1 MKTKLAILLLI
12 ILALSSCKTAKHYAN
27 YRFGGK
33 SKQESKTFLKE
44 TNTEEVSVQIQEKN
58 SDTLFCPIQKDSS
71 TSEFAPLVDEK
82 SIVLKTKKTTKAIEN
97 KNPDKKEKL
106 LASEKSSKKTF
117 PIASKRKNAPLPK
130 SSLKGSGFDID
141 DLLYTLGVIAI
152 IAGGAFSLYLLGV
165 TLLEILTFVVGMILV
180 VILLSLLG
188 NAIMGIFPGMS
199 KKNKKTFAIKNILG
213 KIFPSRSMKYYGGMS
228 VKSMFW
234 IGTGLIA
241 VGLLVA
247 SIYTAPFWVFDILFS
262 LFSIW
267 LVGCLIVG
275 AFVAIFEG
283 ITR

>member
-1 MKTKLAILLLI
+1 MKTKLITLLLI
-12 ILALSSCKTAKHYAN
+12 LIAFSSCNTAKHYAN

-33 SKQESKTFLKE
+33 SKQESKTLIEEIK
-44 TNTEEVSVQIQEKN
+44 TEEVSTQIQEEK
-58 SDTLFCPIQKDSS
+58 SDTLLCPIQKDSAS
-71 TSEFAPLVDEK
+71 IKSFLSIAEK
-82 SIVLKTKKTTKAIEN
+82 KTIIKTKKTVKSIEK
-97 KNPDKKEKL
+97 KNYEKKRKILVKEKSGKKRCQM
-106 LASEKSSKKTF
+106 ASNKKNIPLHQFAIKS
-117 PIASKRKNAPLPK
+117 
-130 SSLKGSGFDID
+130 SGFDTD

-152 IAGGAFSLYLLGV
+152 IAGGAFSLYILGV
-165 TLLEILTFVVGMILV
+165 SLLEIVTFVVGMILV

-188 NAIMGIFPGMS
+188 KAIMSIFPGMS
-199 KKNKKTFAIKNILG
+199 KKNKKRLPIKNIFG
-213 KIFPSRSMKYYGGMS
+213 KIFPSYAMKYYGGMS

-241 VGLLVA
+241 VGLLVT

-267 LVGCLIVG
+267 LVGCLIIG

>member
-1 MKTKLAILLLI
+1 MKTKLITLLLI
-12 ILALSSCKTAKHYAN
+12 LIAFSSCNTAKHYAN

-33 SKQESKTFLKE
+33 SKQEIKTILEE
-44 TNTEEVSVQIQEKN
+44 TNTEEVSEQMEEKK
-58 SDTLFCPIQKDSS
+58 SDTLFCPFQKDSS
-71 TSEFAPLVDEK
+71 TIEFASLIDEK
-82 SIVLKTKKTTKAIEN
+82 DMVLKREKTTKSIEN
-97 KNPDKKEKL
+97 KMPYQKEKL
-106 LASEKSSKKTF
+106 IPTELSAKKTF
-117 PIASKRKNAPLPK
+117 HIASKRKNTPLRK
-130 SSLKGSGFDID
+130 SSMKSSGFDID
-141 DLLYTLGVIAI
+141 DLLYGLGVIAI
-152 IAGGAFSLYLLGV
+152 ISGGAFSLYLLGV

-188 NAIMGIFPGMS
+188 KAFMGIFPGMS
-199 KKNKKTFAIKNILG
+199 EKNKKTFYIKNILG

-262 LFSIW
+262 LFSTW